1 MSSLSL
7 RQVRYAYPGGPERLA
22 GIDLDVPQGQVTALL
37 GPNGAGKTTLL
48 YLLLGWLQ
56 PASGQIQVEQQ
67 PLATFSRRAMARIM
81 GLVPQQERTVFE
93 FSVREFVLLGR
104 AAYLGLTEAPLG
116 SDLTIARQALEEV
129 GIGHLERR
137 MLSTLSGGERQLA
150 IIARALAQQPHIL
163 LLDEPTAHLDLSYQG
178 RLLQV
183 LSDLAGHGVTVL
195 FTTHDP
201 NAAASVADYLVLMAQ
216 GQIKAAGRLPEVLN
230 AALLS
235 DTYGVGIEVISLA
248 GRPYVRRLEWPRG

>member
-1 MSSLSL
+1 MVPAKPHSCTFFWAGCNPLPARSRWNNNRLPPFPAAPWPASWGWCHSKKGRFSSL
-7 RQVRYAYPGGPERLA
+7 AF
-22 GIDLDVPQGQVTALL
+22 
-37 GPNGAGKTTLL
+37 
-48 YLLLGWLQ
+48 
-56 PASGQIQVEQQ
+56 AS
-67 PLATFSRRAMARIM
+67 
-81 GLVPQQERTVFE
+81 
-93 FSVREFVLLGR
+93 
-104 AAYLGLTEAPLG
+104 